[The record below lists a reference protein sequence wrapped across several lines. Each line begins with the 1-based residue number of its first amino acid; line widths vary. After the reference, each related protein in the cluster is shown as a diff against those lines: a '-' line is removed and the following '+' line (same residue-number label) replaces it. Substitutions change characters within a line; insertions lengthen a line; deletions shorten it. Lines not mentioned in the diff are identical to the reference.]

1 MQPISAFK
9 KRFLNIIILQF
20 ITLSVIVLTLTAIRF
35 INNQLFLEIKAVYE
49 KYLLSETKISLVL
62 GGEEK

>member
-35 INNQLFLEIKAVYE
+35 INNQLFLEVKAVYE

>member
-1 MQPISAFK
+1 MKALSNFQ
-9 KRFLNIIILQF
+9 KRFLNLILLEI
-20 ITLSVIVLTLTAIRF
+20 ITLSIVFLTLTAIRF
-35 INNQLFLEIKAVYE
+35 INNELFLEIKAVYE